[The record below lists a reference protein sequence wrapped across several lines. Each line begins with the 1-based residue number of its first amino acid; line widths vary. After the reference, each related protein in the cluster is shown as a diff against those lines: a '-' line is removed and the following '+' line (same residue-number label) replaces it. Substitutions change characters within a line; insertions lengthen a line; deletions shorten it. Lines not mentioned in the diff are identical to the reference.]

1 MDKAELASLFEAFG
15 LTELWAHLIPT
26 LRASIKVKLEPQ
38 QHIQLGDSKIGGMP
52 DLPVTIEWP
61 HAHGKPLAFIAQ
73 INLADIHDLDVEQ
86 QLPAQGW
93 LYFFYDAVNEHWG
106 DVPDDYWHFAVR

>member
-52 DLPVTIEWP
+52 DLPVTIE
-61 HAHGKPLAFIAQ
+61 
-73 INLADIHDLDVEQ
+73 
-86 QLPAQGW
+86 
-93 LYFFYDAVNEHWG
+93 
-106 DVPDDYWHFAVR
+106 